1 MQYCCLSTPDPSLRV
16 STGSFLTKWPLWP
29 LFMQY
34 QVRPVILSLALCFVA
49 ALITSNT
56 PSLQPDLTRRL
67 KCSALLFFLWKI
79 YAYWFAVR
87 HSSPPVW
94 LNGLMVFRGMCFLF
108 HHRRPHYKPLQ
119 TARCLVRPSAPKSH
133 PVNLLWTTLIDLFF
147 TKSTSPCQSSC
158 QLCAKTTASPSCGGS
173 QCTLCPLQCDPEC
186 WNCFEIRLRPNHRDK
201 TREDNPNSDL
211 SVWAISRCVV
221 FKKHKR
227 LKNTSI
233 LRLFLLDDR
242 SLTKRLVQSLVLEHL
257 EGLIWYE
264 GDALPG
270 SLTPILHS
278 VWGSGLIISHP
289 TFQMPL
295 MTRTREGSS
304 ASPSIV
310 VDRFWDFLFFR
321 AEEELK
327 TSSRI

>member
-1 MQYCCLSTPDPSLRV
+1 
-16 STGSFLTKWPLWP
+16 
-29 LFMQY
+29 MQY
-34 QVRPVILSLALCFVA
+34 QVRPVIRSLALCFVA

-108 HHRRPHYKPLQ
+108 HHHRSHPPQQKPLQ

-186 WNCFEIRLRPNHRDK
+186 WNCFDIWLWPSHQDK
-201 TREDNPNSDL
+201 TREDDPNSDV
-211 SVWAISRCVV
+211 SVWVVSRCVV
-221 FKKHKR
+221 FKKDKR
-227 LKNTSI
+227 FKKNFYSKVIFVRCFISHQKAGAESSFLTS
-233 LRLFLLDDR
+233 RRVDTVQGR
-242 SLTKRLVQSLVLEHL
+242 SSSRQFNPDPPL
-257 EGLIWYE
+257 
-264 GDALPG
+264 
-270 SLTPILHS
+270 S
-278 VWGSGLIISHP
+278 VWGSGLIIRHLMC
-289 TFQMPL
+289 QKPL
-295 MTRTREGSS
+295 MTRTTEGSS
-304 ASPSIV
+304 AALWTIHICWSLL
-310 VDRFWDFLFFR
+310 RFSFF
-321 AEEELK
+321 
-327 TSSRI
+327 